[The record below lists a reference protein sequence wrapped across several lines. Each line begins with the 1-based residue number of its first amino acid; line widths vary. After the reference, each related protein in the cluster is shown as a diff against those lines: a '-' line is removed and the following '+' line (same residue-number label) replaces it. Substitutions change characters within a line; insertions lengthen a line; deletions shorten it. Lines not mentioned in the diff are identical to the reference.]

1 MADAAPYS
9 LSDIRKRAATG
20 EVSQA
25 EISALIDAVEAN
37 IEHRKALSILHKRQ
51 TQFRADGVVQKSYIN
66 INIYRHR
73 ATETLNRFSEAT
85 NG

>member
-51 TQFRADGVVQKSYIN
+51 TQFRADGVIQEPRFN
-66 INIYRHR
+66 REPYRR
-73 ATETLNRFSEAT
+73 RVTETLNRFSEAT